1 MQVTLL
7 DFSSAWSREAESAGL
22 YGSTGPTRDE
32 ETVEYMPP
40 ERLLDDSAT
49 KPSPA
54 QDAWAIGVV
63 LLEVLLG
70 TRQAFQVDP
79 RTRAFVEKSLRG
91 RSRWEIEKA
100 LLEAAL
106 ADLCVLPKDATPC
119 APTDLL
125 DELQERDPLEV
136 GFASYLGVDGADFV
150 SSLLARD
157 PSERALPSQALD
169 HPFLR
174 RAAEQLFENVRRIDA
189 PASLLVEAPSRALDA
204 PFYTL
209 PGVKRKFEVWESC
222 RRFAELKNM
231 SAFCEYDAT
240 SLPPCLSA
248 QRFEIDQESF
258 YGLCD
263 LRGRRARIEDHH
275 AVVYDDQYALWGVFD
290 GHGGRAAARYAAR
303 ELPAAL
309 STFGDDDIR
318 NAFHSVDQAFD
329 DPKHDK
335 SGSTA
340 TVAVVVNN
348 SLVVANVGDS
358 RAIACCPLVV
368 LTEDHVASDEN
379 EALRIKQLGGTI
391 TERRVEDR
399 VVLTRSI
406 GNRALDP
413 LLIAEPYITRFP
425 LSSFQYLI
433 VATDG
438 LWDVVANDEAVR
450 FVGERLDGSADA
462 AQRAAK
468 ALAHEALVRQS
479 TDNVCVIV
487 VDLEAHGS
495 SSGG

>member
-7 DFSSAWSREAESAGL
+7 DFSSAWSVEAERAGL

-49 KPSPA
+49 KPSPT

-91 RSRWEIEKA
+91 RSQWEIEKA

-222 RRFAELKNM
+222 RRFAQLKNM
-231 SAFCEYDAT
+231 SAFCEYDSS

-275 AVVYDDQYALWGVFD
+275 AVVYDDDYALWGVFD

-340 TVAVVVNN
+340 TVAVVVNQ

-368 LTEDHVASDEN
+368 LTEDHVASDAS
-379 EALRIKQLGGTI
+379 EAARIKQLGGTI
-391 TERRVEDR
+391 IDRRVEDR
-399 VVLTRSI
+399 VVLTRSV

-413 LLIAEPYITRFP
+413 FLIAEPHITRHP
-425 LSSFQYLI
+425 LASFQYLI

-438 LWDVVANDEAVR
+438 LWDVVANDEAAR

-487 VDLEAHGS
+487 VDLEAHRG
-495 SSGG
+495 